1 MDERPKLGATPS
13 ARRKSA
19 TIFLYIVLVLSLVLA
34 GLIFRVFWRPTVFAV
49 VIGIGFYPVHQR
61 IRKRIPGRSA
71 PALISTVC
79 VLAIFA
85 LCAVFLVSAA
95 SGEIVRAAQYLKNGN
110 GEGVSTLGILFQLLD
125 RFASWL
131 ERYVDLERTG
141 LRSAIDD
148 LPARFSHLLFA
159 TATAIVTGFANI
171 LAEGVITLFI
181 LFFVFRDGALAIRH
195 VTAVLPVESHR
206 LDRMFSQIRD
216 SVFANLY
223 GILAVALAQG
233 FLAGVAFAVLSIPSP
248 ILFGTGAAICSLVPL
263 VGPALVWVPGS
274 IFLFATGHWLKA
286 LFLIGWGAI
295 VVGTADNIIR
305 PLVIMGRVK
314 THPLILLFALIGG
327 VKEFGFAGLFIGP
340 VVVSVIV
347 ALVEMLQQE
356 MGVTSDENTVV
367 ANPKSPE

>member
-1 MDERPKLGATPS
+1 MDEPAKPDAMPS

-19 TIFLYIVLVLSLVLA
+19 TIFLYVVLILSLVLA
-34 GLIFRVFWRPTVFAV
+34 SLIFRVFWRPAVFAA
-49 VIGIGFYPVHQR
+49 VIGIGFYPVHLK
-61 IRKRIPGRSA
+61 IKKRIPGQSA
-71 PALISTVC
+71 PALISTLC

-125 RFASWL
+125 RFAGWL
-131 ERYVDLERTG
+131 EKYVDLERTG
-141 LRSAIDD
+141 LRSAIDA
-148 LPARFSHLLFA
+148 LPARISHLLFA
-159 TATAIVTGFANI
+159 TAKAIVTGFASI

-181 LFFVFRDGALAIRH
+181 LFFVFRDGAVAVRH
-195 VTAVLPVESHR
+195 VSAVLPIDPHR

-233 FLAGVAFAVLSIPSP
+233 FLTGVAFAALGIPSS
-248 ILFGTGAAICSLVPL
+248 ILFGIGAAICSLVPL

-286 LFLIGWGAI
+286 LFLLGWGTI

-356 MGVTSDENTVV
+356 MGVADSEQSVL
-367 ANPKSPE
+367 ANSHFQE